1 LAAIYST
8 RFVEQAIT
16 ATSANAYTVGTGF
29 VAVIRDISVFI
40 TGTGATATVL
50 RSGGSAIMFRATS
63 AAANDYVHQEGRW
76 VLNAGEILEIAAA
89 GTGAIEFNICGYLL
103 SST

>member
-16 ATSANAYTVGTGF
+16 ATSVNAYTVATGF
-29 VAVIRDISVFI
+29 VAVIRQITVFI

-50 RSGGSAIMFRATS
+50 RSGGAAIMFRATS
-63 AAANDYVHQEGRW
+63 AAANDYVSQEGRW
-76 VLNAGEILEIAAA
+76 VLNAGEVLEISAG
-89 GTGAIEFNICGYLL
+89 GTGAIQFNINGYLL
-103 SST
+103 TST